1 MRMGPTV
8 EPTGGG
14 DDQLTVEVERPDTAT
29 TVLHVRGEVDML
41 TSSIL
46 QARTEQSLDAEPHVL
61 VIDLEDVGFLG
72 TSGLAALIQIRG
84 AARLADAALRLACTN
99 RQVLRPL
106 ALAGLT
112 GLFDIFDSVPAALDP
127 QHPE

>member
-8 EPTGGG
+8 EPSGG
-14 DDQLTVEVERPDTAT
+14 DDQLSVEVERPGPAT
-29 TVLHVRGEVDML
+29 TVLRVRGEVDML
-41 TSSIL
+41 TSSVL
-46 QARTEQSLDAEPHVL
+46 QTCIERSLDADPEVL
-61 VIDLEDVGFLG
+61 VIDLEDVDFLG

-84 AARLADAALRLACTN
+84 AAHLADAQLRLACTN

-112 GLFDIFDSVPAALDP
+112 GLFDIFDSVDAALDTP
-127 QHPE
+127 RPA

>member
-1 MRMGPTV
+1 MRMGPTL
-8 EPTGGG
+8 EPSGGG
-14 DDQLTVEVERPDTAT
+14 DDQLSVRTERPDPGT

-41 TSSIL
+41 TSSRL
-46 QARTEQSLDAEPHVL
+46 QTSIEQSLDAEPQVL
-61 VIDLEDVGFLG
+61 VVDLEDVGFLG

-84 AARLADAALRLACTN
+84 AARLAGAELRLACTN

-112 GLFDIFDSVPAALDP
+112 GLFSIYESVPAALDA
-127 QHPE
+127 QLAE

>member
-1 MRMGPTV
+1 MRMGPTA
-8 EPTGGG
+8 EPSGG
-14 DDQLTVEVERPDTAT
+14 DDQLSVQVERPNPTT

-41 TSSIL
+41 TSSML
-46 QARTEQSLDAEPHVL
+46 QDRIQRSLDDEPRLL

-84 AARLADAALRLACTN
+84 AARLAAAELRLACIN

-112 GLFDIFDSVPAALDP
+112 ALFNIFDSVPAALDTEP
-127 QHPE
+127 AE